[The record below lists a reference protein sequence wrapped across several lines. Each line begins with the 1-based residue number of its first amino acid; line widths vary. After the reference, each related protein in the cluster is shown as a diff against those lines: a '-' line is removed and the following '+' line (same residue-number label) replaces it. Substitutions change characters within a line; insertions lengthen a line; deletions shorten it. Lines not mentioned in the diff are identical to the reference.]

1 MKIGIFTD
9 TYYPDINGVASATMM
24 QKEILEKH
32 GHQVVIVTTGLN
44 KQKKVTFEDGILR
57 IPGLPLKFIYNYR
70 LAFFFSKGAYD
81 ILKKMNFD
89 IIHVEQEFGI
99 SLFGRICSKI
109 FDTPLVYTY
118 HTNYSDYSKMF
129 TKGRKVPDN
138 IYKNTVKFLTRKITE
153 NKNLIVTPSYKSKS
167 ILRSAGINKHI
178 YVIPNAIDLED
189 YLKEIT
195 QEDKNK
201 FYEYYNL
208 PKNKKLLLY
217 LGRIGVEKNIDEVIA
232 IFKLYQKE
240 KDDAVLL
247 IVGDGPY
254 KNELIKKYGDDKNI
268 YFVNKIPHQ
277 KTPIFY
283 KMADIFLNAST
294 SETQGL
300 TYIEAATSGAIILAK
315 YDFNLDTV
323 IQHNKTGFFFDTI
336 ENGKETLKRILSL
349 SDDKKNIIRKN
360 AQENCLSLY
369 SEDNYY
375 QEVMDVYNKALR
387 DNL

>member
-1 MKIGIFTD
+1 
-9 TYYPDINGVASATMM
+9 
-24 QKEILEKH
+24 
-32 GHQVVIVTTGLN
+32 
-44 KQKKVTFEDGILR
+44 
-57 IPGLPLKFIYNYR
+57 
-70 LAFFFSKGAYD
+70 
-81 ILKKMNFD
+81 MNFD

-178 YVIPNAIDLED
+178 YVIPNAIDLQD

-254 KNELIKKYGDDKNI
+254 KNELIKKYGEDKNI